1 MSNRVWVGVSIAALV
16 SVLAVNAASRS
27 VVAAQAQAKE
37 AVAFTTDVAPIV
49 FNKCATCHR
58 PGEAAPFSLMTYDDV
73 KRRATLIAKAV
84 TTRAMPPW
92 KAVASDFAYKGD
104 RRLSDSEIDTIK
116 RWVEAKMP
124 QGDPAKLPEMPPFT
138 PGWQLGPP
146 DLVVRMSE
154 PFDVPA
160 DGPDVYRNFVVPL
173 NLTEDKWVR
182 AVDFRP
188 SARSVVHHSLFFLDG
203 TGTARA
209 ADARDPKPGFPGEM
223 GGFSGARGQLVRML
237 SGGNLAGRTS
247 ANSTMTDESRAVGTL
262 GGWALGA
269 NAKALPDGLA
279 FFVPKEADLVLST
292 HFHPSGKA
300 EKEAST
306 VGLYFASSEP
316 TQAFAGLA
324 LPPLFG
330 VFEGIEI
337 PPGEK
342 EYTIKDSFVLPVDVK
357 AFNVGAHAHYLA
369 KRMKLT
375 ATFPDGVTKTL
386 LQIDDWDF
394 AWQDQYPF
402 ENFVALPKGTR
413 LDGWITYDN
422 SAENPRNPSNP
433 PKRVTWGEQSTDEM
447 GSVGLLVVAARED
460 EMPTLQQVYAQHVRQ
475 AAMTRPGLRRLM
487 MAMPGRQAP
496 R

>member
-1 MSNRVWVGVSIAALV
+1 VVVCVGAGGRP
-16 SVLAVNAASRS
+16 VLE
-27 VVAAQAQAKE
+27 AKE
-37 AVAFTTDVAPIV
+37 SVTFTEDVAPIV
-49 FNKCATCHR
+49 FSKCATCHR
-58 PGEAAPFSLMTYDDV
+58 PGEVAPFSLMTYDDV
-73 KRRATLIAKAV
+73 RRRGTLIAKAV
-84 TTRAMPPW
+84 SSHAMPPW

-104 RRLSDSEIDTIK
+104 RRLSESEIDTIT
-116 RWVEAKMP
+116 RWVDAKMP
-124 QGDPAKLPEMPPFT
+124 EGDPAKLPAMPAFT

-146 DLVVRMSE
+146 DLVVSMSE
-154 PFDVPA
+154 PFEVPA

-209 ADARDPKPGFPGEM
+209 ADARDHKPGFPGEM

-247 ANSTMTDESRAVGTL
+247 ATSAMTDESRAVGTL

-292 HFHPSGKA
+292 HFHPSGKV
-300 EKEAST
+300 EHEAST
-306 VGLYFASSEP
+306 IGLYFASTAP

-330 VFEGIEI
+330 VFEGIDI

-342 EYTIKDSFVLPVDVK
+342 EYTIRDSFVLPVDVK

-369 KRMKLT
+369 RRMKLT
-375 ATFPDGVTKTL
+375 ATFPDGTTKTL

-402 ENFVALPKGTR
+402 EQFVALPKGTR

-422 SAENPRNPSNP
+422 SPGNPRNPSNP

-460 EMPTLQQVYAQHVRQ
+460 EMPTLQEVYARHVRQ

-487 MAMPGRQAP
+487 MSLPQPQRP

>member
-1 MSNRVWVGVSIAALV
+1 MTNREWVAAAATLVAVVSAA
-16 SVLAVNAASRS
+16 AGGRS
-27 VVAAQAQAKE
+27 VIQVQAAANPS
-37 AVAFTTDVAPIV
+37 VTFTEDVAPIV
-49 FNKCATCHR
+49 FNKCTTCHR

-73 KRRATLIAKAV
+73 KRRGTLIAKAV
-84 TTRAMPPW
+84 TSRAMPPW

-104 RRLSDSEIDTIK
+104 RRLSESEIDTIN

-124 QGDPAKLPEMPPFT
+124 EGDPARLPGMPPFT

-146 DLVVRMSE
+146 DLVVTMSE
-154 PFDVPA
+154 PFEVPA
-160 DGPDVYRNFVVPL
+160 YGPDVYRNFVVPL
-173 NLTEDKWVR
+173 NLKEDKWVR

-188 SARSVVHHSLFFLDG
+188 SARTVVHHSLFFLDG
-203 TGTARA
+203 TGTARQ
-209 ADARDPKPGFPGEM
+209 ADARDSKPGFPGEM

-247 ANSTMTDESRAVGTL
+247 AATAMTDESRAVGTL

-292 HFHPSGKA
+292 HFHPSGKV
-300 EKEAST
+300 EKETST
-306 VGLYFASSEP
+306 VGLYFASAPP

-324 LPPLFG
+324 LPALFG
-330 VFEGIEI
+330 VFEGIDI

-342 EYTIKDSFVLPVDVK
+342 EYTIRDSFVLPVDVK

-375 ATFPDGVTKTL
+375 ATLPDGSTKTL

-402 ENFVALPKGTR
+402 ENFVPLPKGTR

-447 GSVGLLVVAARED
+447 GSVGLLVVAERED
-460 EMPTLQQVYAQHVRQ
+460 EMPTLQQIYAQHVREV
-475 AAMTRPGLRRLM
+475 AMSRPGLRRLM
-487 MAMPGRQAP
+487 MMMQGQQRP

>member
-1 MSNRVWVGVSIAALV
+1 MRNRVWVAAAVSAFAAALCV
-16 SVLAVNAASRS
+16 TPAGKP
-27 VVAAQAQAKE
+27 VVQAKE
-37 AVAFTTDVAPIV
+37 SANFTADVAPIV
-49 FNKCATCHR
+49 FQKCATCHR

-73 KRRATLIAKAV
+73 KRRGTLIARAV
-84 TTRAMPPW
+84 TSRAMPPW

-104 RRLSDSEIDTIK
+104 RRLSESEITTIK
-116 RWVEAKMP
+116 QWVEAGMP
-124 QGDPAKLPEMPPFT
+124 EGDPAKLPAMPAFT
-138 PGWQLGPP
+138 PGWQLGAP
-146 DLVVRMSE
+146 DLVVSMTE

-160 DGPDVYRNFVVPL
+160 YGPDVYRNFVVPL

-188 SARSVVHHSLFFLDG
+188 SAKSVVHHSLFFLDG

-223 GGFSGARGQLVRML
+223 GGFSGARGQLMRML

-247 ANSTMTDESRAVGTL
+247 AESAMTDESRAVGTL

-306 VGLYFASSEP
+306 VGLYFAARPP

-342 EYTIKDSFVLPVDVK
+342 EYTIRDSFVLPVDVK

-375 ATFPDGVTKTL
+375 ATFPDGSTKTL

-402 ENFVALPKGTR
+402 EEFVALPKGTR

-422 SAENPRNPSNP
+422 SSENPRNPSNP

-460 EMPTLQQVYAQHVRQ
+460 DMPALQQSYAQHVRQ

-487 MAMPGRQAP
+487 MSMPQRRPQ

>member
-1 MSNRVWVGVSIAALV
+1 MPLPNALLETGREARREDEADPLPGYNGGMGGGNVGAGRGLLAAL
-16 SVLAVNAASRS
+16 AGGRGN
-27 VVAAQAQAKE
+27 
-37 AVAFTTDVAPIV
+37 AVATSTAPAPAS
-49 FNKCATCHR
+49 ATQSSTGGVGGWV
-58 PGEAAPFSLMTYDDV
+58 PGTQAAP
-73 KRRATLIAKAV
+73 
-84 TTRAMPPW
+84 
-92 KAVASDFAYKGD
+92 
-104 RRLSDSEIDTIK
+104 
-116 RWVEAKMP
+116 
-124 QGDPAKLPEMPPFT
+124 
-138 PGWQLGPP
+138 
-146 DLVVRMSE
+146 
-154 PFDVPA
+154 
-160 DGPDVYRNFVVPL
+160 
-173 NLTEDKWVR
+173 
-182 AVDFRP
+182 
-188 SARSVVHHSLFFLDG
+188 
-203 TGTARA
+203 
-209 ADARDPKPGFPGEM
+209 
-223 GGFSGARGQLVRML
+223 
-237 SGGNLAGRTS
+237 
-247 ANSTMTDESRAVGTL
+247 
-262 GGWALGA
+262 
-269 NAKALPDGLA
+269 LPDDLA
-279 FFVPKEADLVLST
+279 WFVPKGSDLILST

-375 ATFPDGVTKTL
+375 ATFPDGATKTL

-402 ENFVALPKGTR
+402 EHFVALPKGTR

-460 EMPTLQQVYAQHVRQ
+460 DMPTLQQVYAQHVRQ
-475 AAMTRPGLRRLM
+475 AAAIEFYGHKAEGVFLHSFPSGSRLLD
-487 MAMPGRQAP
+487 GRST
-496 R
+496 

>member
-1 MSNRVWVGVSIAALV
+1 
-16 SVLAVNAASRS
+16 
-27 VVAAQAQAKE
+27 
-37 AVAFTTDVAPIV
+37 
-49 FNKCATCHR
+49 
-58 PGEAAPFSLMTYDDV
+58 
-73 KRRATLIAKAV
+73 
-84 TTRAMPPW
+84 
-92 KAVASDFAYKGD
+92 
-104 RRLSDSEIDTIK
+104 
-116 RWVEAKMP
+116 
-124 QGDPAKLPEMPPFT
+124 
-138 PGWQLGPP
+138 
-146 DLVVRMSE
+146 MSE
-154 PFDVPA
+154 SFDVPA
-160 DGPDVYRNFVVPL
+160 YGPDVYRNFVVPL

-209 ADARDPKPGFPGEM
+209 ADARDPQPGFPGEM

-487 MAMPGRQAP
+487 NSLPIRQP
-496 R
+496 QRH